1 MITPLRRQYL
11 EIKRRYPGMILFF
24 QIGDF
29 YETFD
34 EDASVVARELG
45 LALTRK
51 HFGKGQV
58 HPLAGV
64 PIRSVEGHLAKL
76 INRGYKIAICDQVT
90 PPGKGLVERE
100 VTRIVTPGT
109 VVEPG
114 LLEGKAN
121 NYLASLVIGDGS
133 AGLAYADVT
142 TGEFAATE
150 IEVEQAIAELERLS
164 PSELLLPRNQQSP
177 DVEIRALTKLDDA
190 SVELKA
196 ARRALLNHFGVTTL
210 EAYGCEDRALAA
222 QAAGAIVIYLRDTQ
236 PDALANLDRLQSYAT
251 DKFMRLDPQT
261 ARNLEIFQ
269 GWDFT
274 GGQPTGSLVSTIDLT
289 VTPMG
294 GRRLRRW
301 LRHPLLDIA
310 ELRARQDA
318 VEWFFKRDGLRE
330 KIRAGLNEIL
340 DIERL
345 LGRVRRKI
353 AAPMELV
360 ALARSLRAVAPIRF
374 TLEKQKAPDDFVRTL
389 KDCDDIVSFVT
400 GAITERPPSEIE
412 RGAVIRAGFSE
423 ELDDLRAVLAN
434 GKDFLAKF
442 EARERER
449 SGIRSLKVGYNKVFG
464 YYIEITKTNLKLA
477 PGDYIRKQTLTN
489 AERFFTLELK
499 EHETT
504 IANARERIVEL
515 ETNLYRQVCA
525 KISGHADRI
534 AQVAAGVAHIDLCA
548 ALAECAARYNYVRP
562 ELNEGGQ
569 ILISN
574 GRHPMIEQR
583 LSDSGAEAVRSFAA
597 NDTRLSG
604 AGAVS
609 GNADGGPQIMLL
621 TAPNMAGKSVYLRQ
635 VALICLLAQVGAF
648 VPAETAKLGVVDR
661 IFTRVGLHDYTLRGH
676 SSFMVEMIETAHILN
691 QATERSLILLDEVGR
706 GTSTADGL
714 SIARAVIEFLHNN
727 PRVAAKT
734 LFATHYHELT
744 DAADYLPRVRN
755 FHLAVEEKGGEVR
768 YLHRV
773 EPGRAE
779 KSFGIYVAQLAGLPK
794 PVIRRATELLDNHSG
809 AAEKTSAA
817 KAKNESPA
825 ETSNGSVKA
834 ALEALAAL
842 DINQLSPVE
851 ALTKLYELQRRIT
864 ARPFSVSLSS
874 K

>member
-1 MITPLRRQYL
+1 MISPLRHQYL

-64 PIRSVEGHLAKL
+64 PVRSVESHLAKL

-121 NYLASLVIGDGS
+121 NYLASLVLGDGS
-133 AGLAYADVT
+133 AGLAYVDVT

-150 IEVEQAIAELERLS
+150 IELEQAIAELERLS
-164 PSELLLPRNQQSP
+164 PSELLLPRDQHP
-177 DVEIRALTKLDDA
+177 PEIEVRALTKLDE
-190 SVELKA
+190 VRIELES
-196 ARRALLNHFGVTTL
+196 ARRALLDHFGAATL
-210 EAYGCEDRALAA
+210 AAYGCEDHPLAA

-301 LRHPLLDIA
+301 LRHPLLDIV
-310 ELRARQDA
+310 ELRARQDS
-318 VEWFFKRDGLRE
+318 VEWFFKRDAARE

-374 TLEKQKAPDDFVRTL
+374 TLEKQKAPEDFTRTL
-389 KDCDDIVSFVT
+389 KDCEDIVDKVT
-400 GAITERPPSEIE
+400 RAITERPPSEIE
-412 RGAVIRAGFSE
+412 RGSVIRSGFSK
-423 ELDDLRAVLAN
+423 ELDDLRGVLAGGN
-434 GKDFLAKF
+434 DFLARF

-499 EHETT
+499 EHETL
-504 IANARERIVEL
+504 IANAKERIIEL

-525 KISGHADRI
+525 EISCHADRI
-534 AQVAAGVAHIDLCA
+534 AQVAAGVAQIDLCA
-548 ALAECAARYNYVRP
+548 AMAECAARFNYVKP
-562 ELNEGGQ
+562 ELNEGGELV
-569 ILISN
+569 IGE

-583 LSDSGAEAVRSFAA
+583 LSDSGNQSARSFAA
-597 NDTRLSG
+597 NDTRLSS
-604 AGAVS
+604 AASVN
-609 GNADGGPQIMLL
+609 GNADSGPQIMLM

-635 VALICLLAQVGAF
+635 VALICLLAQIGAF
-648 VPAETAKLGVVDR
+648 VPAASAKLGIVDR

-676 SSFMVEMIETAHILN
+676 SSFMVEMIETATILN
-691 QATERSLILLDEVGR
+691 MATDRSLILLDEVGR

-768 YLHRV
+768 YLHKV

-779 KSFGIYVAQLAGLPK
+779 KSFGIYVAQLAGLPR
-794 PVIRRATELLDNHSG
+794 PVIRRATELLEKRNG
-809 AAEKTSAA
+809 AVETKTTA
-817 KAKNESPA
+817 KAGNEPPDESL
-825 ETSNGSVKA
+825 KA
-834 ALEALAAL
+834 ALEAFVAL

-851 ALTKLYELQRRIT
+851 ALTKLYELQRRVTRMYQNREMKSGAKI
-864 ARPFSVSLSS
+864 
-874 K
+874 

>member
-1 MITPLRRQYL
+1 MTTPLRRQYL

-29 YETFD
+29 YEAFD
-34 EDASVVARELG
+34 EDAHVVARELG

-51 HFGKGQV
+51 YFGKGQV

-64 PIRSVEGHLAKL
+64 PVRSIESHLAKL
-76 INRGYKIAICDQVT
+76 ISRGYKIAICDQVT

-121 NYLASLVIGDGS
+121 NYLASLVVVGGS

-150 IEVEQAIAELERLS
+150 LEVEQAVAELERLA
-164 PSELLLPRNQQSP
+164 PSELLLPRDQHPP
-177 DVEIRALTKLDDA
+177 DVEIRALTKLDGA
-190 SVELKA
+190 RVELKA
-196 ARRALLNHFGVTTL
+196 ARRALLNHFGVATL
-210 EAYGCEDRALAA
+210 EAYGCEDRPLAA
-222 QAAGAIVIYLRDTQ
+222 QAAGAIVVYLRDTQ

-251 DKFMRLDPQT
+251 DKFMRLDQQT
-261 ARNLEIFQ
+261 MRNLEIFQ

-274 GGQPTGSLVSTIDLT
+274 GGQPTGSLVSTIDQT

-301 LRHPLLDIA
+301 LRHPLLSVD

-318 VEWFFKRDGLRE
+318 VEWFLKRDAVRE
-330 KIRAGLNEIL
+330 KIRAGLYEIL

-353 AAPMELV
+353 AAPMEVV

-374 TLEKQKAPDDFVRTL
+374 TLEKQKAPSDFTRTL
-389 KDCDDIVSFVT
+389 KDCDDIVGYVT
-400 GAITERPPSEIE
+400 RAITERPPSEIE
-412 RGAVIRAGFSE
+412 RGSVIRAGFSK
-423 ELDDLRAVLAN
+423 ELDELRDVLTG

-499 EHETT
+499 EHELL
-504 IANARERIVEL
+504 IANASERIVEL

-525 KISGHADRI
+525 EISRHADRI
-534 AQVAAGVAHIDLCA
+534 AQVAAGVAHIDVCG

-562 ELNEGGQ
+562 ELNEGGE
-569 ILISN
+569 IAISN

-583 LSDSGAEAVRSFAA
+583 LSDSVDEAERRFAP
-597 NDTRLSG
+597 NDTRLSD
-604 AGAVS
+604 AASAS
-609 GNADGGPQIMLL
+609 GNSGGGTQIMLL

-635 VALICLLAQVGAF
+635 VALICLMAQIGAF
-648 VPAETAKLGVVDR
+648 VPAESAKLGVVDR

-768 YLHRV
+768 YLHKV

-794 PVIRRATELLDNHSG
+794 PVIRRATELLGNHNG
-809 AAEKTSAA
+809 AAHA
-817 KAKNESPA
+817 KARAKTAAPDV
-825 ETSNGSVKA
+825 SVRA

-851 ALTKLYELQRRIT
+851 ALTKLYELQRRVMGMYQNHEMKRGTKI
-864 ARPFSVSLSS
+864 F
-874 K
+874 

>member
-1 MITPLRRQYL
+1 
-11 EIKRRYPGMILFF
+11 MILFF

-64 PIRSVEGHLAKL
+64 PVRSVEGHLVKL

-121 NYLASLVIGDGS
+121 NYLASLVVGDGS

-150 IEVEQAIAELERLS
+150 IDVEQSIAELERLA
-164 PSELLLPRNQQSP
+164 PSELLLPRDQQPP
-177 DVEIRALTKLDDA
+177 DIEIRALTKLDDA
-190 SVELKA
+190 RVELKA
-196 ARRALLNHFGVTTL
+196 ARRALLDHFGVTTL
-210 EAYGCEDRALAA
+210 EAYGCEDRQLAA

-294 GRRLRRW
+294 GRRLRQW
-301 LRHPLLDIA
+301 LRHPLLDIV

-318 VEWFFKRDGLRE
+318 VEWFFKRDAARE

-353 AAPMELV
+353 AAPMEVV

-374 TLEKQKAPDDFVRTL
+374 TLEKQKSPSDFTRTL
-389 KDCDDIVSFVT
+389 KDCEDIVDYVT
-400 GAITERPPSEIE
+400 RAITERPPSEIE
-412 RGAVIRAGFSE
+412 RGAVIRAGFSK
-423 ELDDLRAVLAN
+423 ELDELRDVLTG

-477 PGDYIRKQTLTN
+477 PGDYMRKQTLTN

-499 EHETT
+499 EHETL
-504 IANARERIVEL
+504 IANSSERIVEL
-515 ETNLYRQVCA
+515 ETNLYRRVCA
-525 KISGHADRI
+525 EISRHADRI

-562 ELNEGGQ
+562 ELNEGGE
-569 ILISN
+569 IVIGK

-583 LSDSGAEAVRSFAA
+583 LSESGGEAERRFAP

-604 AGAVS
+604 AASVNGD
-609 GNADGGPQIMLL
+609 ADGGPQIMLL

-635 VALICLLAQVGAF
+635 VALICLLAQIGAF
-648 VPAETAKLGVVDR
+648 VPAASVKLGIVDR

-676 SSFMVEMIETAHILN
+676 SSFMVEMIECAHILN
-691 QATERSLILLDEVGR
+691 HATERSLILLDEVGR

-727 PRVAAKT
+727 PSVAAKT

-755 FHLAVEEKGGEVR
+755 FHLAVEEKGSEVR
-768 YLHRV
+768 YLHKV

-779 KSFGIYVAQLAGLPK
+779 KSFGIYVAKLAGLPK
-794 PVIRRATELLDNHSG
+794 PVIRRATELLDDHNG
-809 AAEKTSAA
+809 AAERKATAKSKTA
-817 KAKNESPA
+817 SPD
-825 ETSNGSVKA
+825 GSVKA
-834 ALEALAAL
+834 ALEAIAAL

-851 ALTKLYELQRRIT
+851 ALTKLYELQRRLTGMYQNHEIKRG
-864 ARPFSVSLSS
+864 AKSL
-874 K
+874 

>member
-1 MITPLRRQYL
+1 MTTPLRRQYL

-29 YETFD
+29 YEAFD
-34 EDASVVARELG
+34 EDAHVVARELG
-45 LALTRK
+45 VALTRK
-51 HFGKGQV
+51 YFGKGQV

-64 PIRSVEGHLAKL
+64 PVRSIEGHLAKL

-109 VVEPG
+109 IVEPG

-121 NYLASLVIGDGS
+121 NYLASLFVGDGL

-150 IEVEQAIAELERLS
+150 LEVEQAVAELERLA
-164 PSELLLPRNQQSP
+164 PSELLAPRNQQPP
-177 DVEIRALTKLDDA
+177 DIEVRALTKIDDA
-190 SVELKA
+190 QVELKA
-196 ARRALLNHFGVTTL
+196 ARRALHDHFGVRTL
-210 EAYGCEDRALAA
+210 AAYGCEDRPLAA
-222 QAAGAIVIYLRDTQ
+222 QAAGAIIIYLRDTQ
-236 PDALANLDRLQSYAT
+236 PDALANLDRLQSYTT

-261 ARNLEIFQ
+261 VRNLEIFQ

-301 LRHPLLDIA
+301 LRHPLLDVI

-318 VEWFFKRDGLRE
+318 VEWFFKREASRE
-330 KIRAGLNEIL
+330 KIRASLNEIL

-345 LGRVRRKI
+345 LGRIRRKI
-353 AAPMELV
+353 AAPMEVV
-360 ALARSLRAVAPIRF
+360 ALARSLRAVPAIRSA
-374 TLEKQKAPDDFVRTL
+374 LEKQKAPSDFTRAL
-389 KDCDDIVSFVT
+389 KNCEDIVDYVT
-400 GAITERPPSEIE
+400 RAITERPPSEIE
-412 RGAVIRAGFSE
+412 RGAVIREGFSG
-423 ELDDLRAVLAN
+423 ELDELRDVLTG
-434 GKDFLAKF
+434 GKTFLAKF
-442 EARERER
+442 EARERGR
-449 SGIRSLKVGYNKVFG
+449 SGIKSLKVGYNKVFG

-477 PGDYIRKQTLTN
+477 PRDYIRKQTLTN

-499 EHETT
+499 EHESL
-504 IANARERIVEL
+504 IANASERIIEL

-525 KISGHADRI
+525 EISRHADRI
-534 AQVAAGVAHIDLCA
+534 AQVAAGIAHIDLCA
-548 ALAECAARYNYVRP
+548 ALAECAARFNYARP
-562 ELNEGGQ
+562 ELNEGGEVV
-569 ILISN
+569 ISN

-583 LSDSGAEAVRSFAA
+583 LPESGNEAERRFAP

-604 AGAVS
+604 ADAAN
-609 GNADGGPQIMLL
+609 GNANGGTQIMLL

-635 VALICLLAQVGAF
+635 VALICLLAQIGAF
-648 VPAETAKLGVVDR
+648 VPAESAKLGVVDR

-676 SSFMVEMIETAHILN
+676 SSFMVEMIETAQILN
-691 QATERSLILLDEVGR
+691 SATPRSLILLDEVGR

-744 DAADYLPRVRN
+744 DTADYLPRVRN
-755 FHLAVEEKGGEVR
+755 YHLAVEEKGGEVR
-768 YLHRV
+768 YLHKV

-794 PVIRRATELLDNHSG
+794 PVIRRATELLDGHNG
-809 AAEKTSAA
+809 AAERKAQA
-817 KAKNESPA
+817 KAKKNSPD
-825 ETSNGSVKA
+825 GGGKA

-851 ALTKLYELQRRIT
+851 ALNKLYELQRRV
-864 ARPFSVSLSS
+864 RNV
-874 K
+874 

>member
-1 MITPLRRQYL
+1 MTTPLRRQYL

-29 YETFD
+29 YEAFD
-34 EDASVVARELG
+34 EDAHVVARELG

-51 HFGKGQV
+51 YFGKGQV

-64 PIRSVEGHLAKL
+64 PVRSIETHLAKL

-121 NYLASLVIGDGS
+121 NYLASMVVVDGS
-133 AGLAYADVT
+133 AGLAYVDVT

-150 IEVEQAIAELERLS
+150 LDIEQAVAEIERLA
-164 PSELLLPRNQQSP
+164 PSELLLPRDQRPP
-177 DVEIRALTKLDDA
+177 DADIRALTKLDGA
-190 SVELKA
+190 RVELKA
-196 ARRALLNHFGVTTL
+196 ARRALLDHFGVATL
-210 EAYGCEDRALAA
+210 EAYGCEDRPLAA
-222 QAAGAIVIYLRDTQ
+222 QAAGAIIVYLRDTQ

-261 ARNLEIFQ
+261 MRNLEIFQ

-301 LRHPLLDIA
+301 LRHPLLDVV

-318 VEWFFKRDGLRE
+318 VEWFFKRDAARE

-353 AAPMELV
+353 AAPMEVV

-374 TLEKQKAPDDFVRTL
+374 TLEKQKAPSDFTRTL
-389 KDCDDIVSFVT
+389 KDCDDIVSYVT
-400 GAITERPPSEIE
+400 QAITERPPSEIE
-412 RGAVIRAGFSE
+412 RGSVIRAGFSE
-423 ELDDLRAVLAN
+423 DLDDLRDVLAG
-434 GKDFLAKF
+434 GKNFLAKF

-499 EHETT
+499 EHETL
-504 IANARERIVEL
+504 IANASERIVEL

-525 KISGHADRI
+525 KISSHADRI
-534 AQVAAGVAHIDLCA
+534 AQVAAGVGRIDVCA

-562 ELNEGGQ
+562 ELNEGGE
-569 ILISN
+569 IVISE

-583 LSDSGAEAVRSFAA
+583 LSDSGDEAERRFAQ
-597 NDTRLSG
+597 NDTRLSSPAANG
-604 AGAVS
+604 A
-609 GNADGGPQIMLL
+609 ADGGPQIMLL

-635 VALICLLAQVGAF
+635 VALICLLAQIGAF
-648 VPAETAKLGVVDR
+648 VPAESAKLGIVDR

-676 SSFMVEMIETAHILN
+676 SSFMVEMIECAHILN
-691 QATERSLILLDEVGR
+691 HATSRSLILLDEVGR

-755 FHLAVEEKGGEVR
+755 FHLAVDEKGGEVR
-768 YLHRV
+768 YLHKV

-794 PVIRRATELLDNHSG
+794 PVIRRATELLDNHNG
-809 AAEKTSAA
+809 EAERTSPA
-817 KAKNESPA
+817 KAKTAAWDE
-825 ETSNGSVKA
+825 SVKA
-834 ALEALAAL
+834 ALEAIVAL

-851 ALTKLYELQRRIT
+851 ALTKLYEFQRRVMEMYQNHEMKMGAKI
-864 ARPFSVSLSS
+864 F
-874 K
+874 